1 MEINEILEQRE
12 KTHGDYTTVAKIA
25 QTLKKVIGWY
35 IYGDYSQLKISESQK
50 EALDM
55 ICSKIARICN
65 GNANKPEHWEDIAGY
80 AMLIIRELEKQEQ
93 EKDEK
98 EENEE
103 EEDDET
109 EFPDLS

>member
-25 QTLKKVIGWY
+25 QTLKKVISWY
-35 IYGDYSQLKISESQK
+35 VYGEYNQLKISESQK

-65 GNANKPEHWEDIAGY
+65 GDANKPEHWEDVAGY
-80 AMLIIRELEKQEQ
+80 AMLIIRELEKQEK
-93 EKDEK
+93 EKDEADDNEK
-98 EENEE
+98 EDN
-103 EEDDET
+103 ET
-109 EFPDLS
+109 EFFFG